1 MTISAIVAFGL
12 KNIQKDLTNS
22 TKESFY
28 YQSMIIYEDVKKTL
42 LPNIFEQIKSLDTND
57 SDNKQVIAQ
66 ILNDYFFLPIPLI
79 NDEKIGSVFVEIR
92 PVNRGYNI
100 NNLRLTP
107 LPQRDFLKKFISNLD
122 DKEFFIDLLDLTLE
136 TNSSIAL
143 YDYLK

>member
-57 SDNKQVIAQ
+57 SDNKRAIAQ

-107 LPQRDFLKKFISNLD
+107 LPQRDFLKKAVAYFAD
-122 DKEFFIDLLDLTLE
+122 PQK
-136 TNSSIAL
+136 
-143 YDYLK
+143 